1 MNHLSFGIKCNFC
14 EKTFATPQH
23 LNYHMVH
30 SHIHNCKTC
39 GKNFSDE
46 NEFTRHKQTHLM
58 YTCSVCQQ
66 KFDNQ
71 HKYATHC
78 KSHFMKCSICN
89 QAFPSNID
97 YMKHQELSHG
107 IISQMNKKRFKN
119 QVNSNRTVANRVGNS
134 LKCEI
139 CAMKFE
145 THYDLTK
152 HADSHKFICPHCA
165 QSFQKSS
172 YLSLHVQMTHKGQLD
187 YVEGMLKKTTNAKC
201 NLCGKAFVSVER
213 LNAHKMYAHDGVRN
227 FRCDLCEETFGSPSL
242 LHGHKTSVH
251 GKSFTHHTCKKCN
264 KIFGSVSAL
273 TLHGKS
279 CKLPTNL
286 QSFKCI
292 FCKKATFNTAEAFK
306 DHYDEFHKE
315 DLAKKPPPKM
325 YKCDI
330 CVSFT
335 QFTKAYNLLLHYKAN
350 HPATQL
356 YKCEICVEYF
366 VHVDEFNEHIKVV
379 HDNKNLETIK
389 EVLSKREENF
399 KCDPCDKVLDHS
411 QSFAQHVETTHDES
425 KNVKREMVEDYFEE
439 VTDIKVENH
448 DVIVKGE
455 AETYILGM

>member
-1 MNHLSFGIKCNFC
+1 MNQLDFGIKCNFC

-30 SHIHNCKTC
+30 SHIYNCKVC
-39 GKNFSDE
+39 GNNYSDE
-46 NEFTRHKQTHLM
+46 NEFIKHKETHLM

-71 HKYATHC
+71 HRYATHC
-78 KSHFMKCSICN
+78 KSHFMKCTICN
-89 QAFPSNID
+89 QAFPSNVD
-97 YMKHQELSHG
+97 YMKHQEFSHG

-119 QVNSNRTVANRVGNS
+119 QVNANSIVSNRGNS
-134 LKCEI
+134 LKCGI

-152 HADSHKFICPHCA
+152 HADTHKFVCPHCQ

-187 YVEGMLKKTTNAKC
+187 YVQDMFNKNSNAKC

-213 LNAHKMYAHDGVRN
+213 LNAHKMYAHDGIRN

-251 GKSFTHHTCKKCN
+251 GKSFIHYTCKKCN
-264 KIFGSVSAL
+264 KIFASVSAL

-279 CKLPTNL
+279 CKMPSNL

-306 DHYDEFHKE
+306 NHYDEFHKE

-350 HPATQL
+350 HPTTQL
-356 YKCEICVEYF
+356 YKCEVCVEYF
-366 VHVDEFNEHIKVV
+366 VHANDFNDHIKVV
-379 HDNKNLETIK
+379 HDKTNLDTIRKVVPKLEEKLKCEPCDTVFDASTSFTNHVKMIHNENKVMKEENTEDDFDDDQIEIK
-389 EVLSKREENF
+389 QENPEVL
-399 KCDPCDKVLDHS
+399 
-411 QSFAQHVETTHDES
+411 
-425 KNVKREMVEDYFEE
+425 
-439 VTDIKVENH
+439 
-448 DVIVKGE
+448 VKGE